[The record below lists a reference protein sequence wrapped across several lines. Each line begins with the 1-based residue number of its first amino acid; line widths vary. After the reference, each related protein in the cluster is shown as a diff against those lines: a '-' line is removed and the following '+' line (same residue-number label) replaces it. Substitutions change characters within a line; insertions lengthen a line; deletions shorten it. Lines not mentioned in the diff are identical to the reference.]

1 VPADRVAKSLST
13 IGECALRETR
23 LRTRVRLIPLLL
35 CYLSS
40 TAVAAGLPPLVVSPD
55 LVRSGPARG
64 AVRAPAGPAQP
75 ATPGA
80 PEGAPAPD
88 SGRVTSPGAAPA
100 AGGVRAPDERAAPG
114 PAAPLATEPPP
125 AGATEIRA
133 LRITGTRAV
142 ELVAEGEAQLQRD
155 DILLTADRL
164 TYRELTDEA
173 EAQGNVRLMQGTDLV
188 TGPQASLRVH
198 ERVGEFE
205 APHYYITR
213 RPEPVP
219 GEAPR
224 EVSGSGQADV
234 MYFEGENQYR
244 LKNATWSTCE
254 PDDPDWYIKARDLAL
269 DYDRNVGVARGAS
282 VVFQDVPI
290 FWWPWADFPLVGQ
303 RQSGFLAP
311 TYGVSNKTGVDVSI
325 PYYWNIAPNY
335 DATFA
340 PRIMGR
346 RGVQLAGEFRYL
358 APAFQGESR
367 VEWLPRDNVTG
378 EERALGSLQHVH
390 RITPALSASLDLN
403 GVSDNAYF
411 EDLSTRLAVASRV
424 NLLRQ
429 GLLSYAGSEWWSAS
443 ALLQSYQTLSGV
455 EPYRRLPQ
463 LLLNAS
469 RPDLP
474 AGAMFDLRG
483 EYVQFDHPDPNQP
496 EGRRFSVYPQLSLPF
511 ERAGYYVTP
520 KIGVHHTQYTLTRG
534 LPGGRE
540 SISRSVPIFTVDSGL
555 TFERD
560 TALFGNAYLQTL
572 EPRIYYVHVPFR
584 DQEDIPI
591 FDSARYD
598 FGFAQIFSENLYAG
612 ADRIADANQVTAAV
626 TSRLIDPQSGA
637 ERLRGTIGQRYYFED
652 QRVTLNELG
661 RAPVETVRTGR
672 RADVLAAFSGR
683 ITPTT
688 SLDSAWQY
696 NPRDKWTERLNFSV
710 RYQPDFAKALNLG
723 YRYSRDVLRD
733 LDLSGQWPLGGRW
746 YGVGRVTRSIEEN
759 RITEAIAG
767 LEYDGGCWVFRT
779 ALHRFATNPDDVTQ
793 ALFIQLELNGLASVG
808 SSPVNLLKRSVV
820 GYGKI
825 NEPISD
831 RVFGAAD

>member
-1 VPADRVAKSLST
+1 
-13 IGECALRETR
+13 LRETR
-23 LRTRVRLIPLLL
+23 LKTRVRLIPLLL

-40 TAVAAGLPPLVVSPD
+40 TTMAAAMPPLVVSPD

-64 AVRAPAGPAQP
+64 AARSAAGETAPAAPRAPAGAPTEAPPAAQP
-75 ATPGA
+75 PATEADAGA
-80 PEGAPAPD
+80 RGARAPAPD
-88 SGRVTSPGAAPA
+88 AA
-100 AGGVRAPDERAAPG
+100 AAPG
-114 PAAPLATEPPP
+114 APAEAPAP
-125 AGATEIRA
+125 GATEIRA

-142 ELVAEGEAQLQRD
+142 ELVAEGEAQLRRD
-155 DILLTADRL
+155 DILLNADRL
-164 TYRELTDEA
+164 TYSELTDEA
-173 EAQGNVRLMQGTDLV
+173 HAQGNVRLLQGADLV
-188 TGPQASLRVH
+188 TGPQARLQVH

-205 APHYYITR
+205 EPRYYITR
-213 RPEPVP
+213 RSQPIP
-219 GEAPR
+219 GEVPR

-269 DYDRNVGVARGAS
+269 DYDREVGVARGAS

-340 PRIMGR
+340 PRFMGR
-346 RGVQLAGEFRYL
+346 RGVQLGGEFRYL
-358 APAFQGESR
+358 APSYRGESR

-378 EERALGSLQHVH
+378 EERALGSLQHSQWIS
-390 RITPALSASLDLN
+390 RGLFASLDLN

-429 GLLSYAGSEWWSAS
+429 GRISYVGGGWWNAS
-443 ALLQSYQTLSGV
+443 ALLQSYQTLSGSD
-455 EPYRRLPQ
+455 PYRRLPQ
-463 LLLNAS
+463 LLLNAT

-474 AGAMFDLRG
+474 GGALFDWRS
-483 EYVQFDHPDPNQP
+483 EYVQFEHPDANRAKG
-496 EGRRFSVYPQLSLPF
+496 GRFTVYPQLSLPF

-520 KIGVHHTQYTLTRG
+520 KFGVHHTQYALEQG

-540 SISRSVPIFTVDSGL
+540 SISRTVPIFTVDSGL
-555 TFERD
+555 IFERD
-560 TALFGNAYLQTL
+560 AALFGRSYLQTL

-584 DQEDIPI
+584 DQSDVPV
-591 FDSARYD
+591 FDTARYD

-612 ADRIADANQVTAAV
+612 GDRIADANQVTAAV
-626 TSRLIDPQSGA
+626 TSRLIDPDTGA
-637 ERLRGTIGQRYYFED
+637 ERIRGTVGQRYYFED
-652 QRVTLNELG
+652 QRVTLNQLG
-661 RAPVETVRTGR
+661 RTPVETVRTGR
-672 RADVLAAFSGR
+672 RADVLAAFSGKV
-683 ITPTT
+683 TT
-688 SLDSAWQY
+688 STALDSAWQY
-696 NPRDKWTERLNFSV
+696 NPRDKWTERFNFSV

-733 LDLSGQWPLGGRW
+733 LDLSGQWPLGRGW
-746 YGVGRVTRSIEEN
+746 YGVGRVTRSIEED

-779 ALHRFATNPDDVTQ
+779 ALHRFATDPDDVTQ

-808 SSPVNLLKRSVV
+808 SSPVNLLKRSVA

-831 RVFGAAD
+831 RVFGAAE